1 MKKFVGYIQNWPD
14 APGGQKW
21 ATWPILIHCRIPC
34 VAVNILIIRF
44 PTKIL
49 VHIAMFFYMRTKVK
63 TISIL
68 WIKISPKFGL
78 QGSKLASKWSKM
90 AKINIFSKLKE
101 LGCWFLIISSI
112 FHPEE
117 FSYNKFRL
125 PKLLVTQISPSGVAE
140 RSPKWPKKGK
150 INIISKLKGLGYWF
164 FILSPHFPPRGVQPQ

>member
-1 MKKFVGYIQNWPD
+1 
-14 APGGQKW
+14 
-21 ATWPILIHCRIPC
+21 
-34 VAVNILIIRF
+34 
-44 PTKIL
+44 
-49 VHIAMFFYMRTKVK
+49 MRTKVK

-164 FILSPHFPPRGVQPQ
+164 FILSPHFPPGEVRLQQFQIPPNYWLPKILPLWFPKGPQNGPKRVKLTYFRNYKS